1 MTKDCSCLGSSS
13 DTSMR
18 EYIITLKDHNDSDGF
33 YEDMETEGGSI
44 TIPNRACECCN
55 RRAISRNTH
64 YHLTYDEA
72 RQVLD
77 DDRVLAV
84 ELIPSERGIKPIPY
98 SWITSSTTFDKRVAS
113 DAGDDNWGFVTSS
126 SPNKITGWV
135 GDLARDVIS
144 EYSGKNVDVL
154 IADDGVPYPS
164 TLEFAKNPDGTG
176 YPRLIQYNWFKHTNE
191 LGLGANGTYD
201 YSLEATTNEPR
212 LQEHGAHTMGTSA
225 GNTQGWARDA
235 NIYFFSF
242 YDDNM
247 ADYVRAWHN
256 SKPINPETG
265 VRNPTVMNNSWG
277 YGDTQFNTSYVSE
290 IGYQGSVYN
299 PTSGSATAG
308 TAVWDQTLIDN
319 FWCTVGLTRVAAV
332 DADFEDMIADGI
344 IVVASAGNSNSFMD
358 VPGGADYD
366 NYFDYWS
373 TSASTTYR
381 SYCHRGSS
389 PGAAVGVISVGAA
402 GSHDEAQGDSIYD
415 ATNVEDNYYRA
426 EFSNFGPRCDIW
438 AAGAGIQS
446 IWRSTDTL
454 YDNVAAPDA
463 RLTALGLTDTLN
475 NNFKKCPGTSMSGP
489 QVCGILAC
497 LAEAYPRMTQ
507 ADARNFLAKKNIQT
521 MDTTLGGRTDPSD
534 LGTSKDADSGIKYA
548 GQWGHRYTDPSL
560 GTTTP
565 VPVAYPE
572 GHTAFRPDSGSMYPR
587 TPRLFSRNSSQT
599 YALSVDNT
607 TITAN
612 GSNSAAVTLTTTN
625 VPDGTEIPYLITSK
639 YRGAGKTKVVTIDTG
654 IINASDST
662 NTYVT
667 TITGANFGDGDG
679 FGQVG
684 TEKSHVINM
693 SAAGT
698 NPTWVDDPA
707 GFNYYDYTGS
717 IDPNVAPVGAVN
729 VTVTAPTSGAYVMTG
744 SDRVDSN
751 FSNSNGTI
759 VANYGDTIEFTIN
772 SGASHPFYV
781 KYTTANGGTSDQVT
795 VGVTNQ
801 GATSG
806 TVVIDT
812 TTVVDSQGQ
821 VINPQYGELILYYQ
835 CSVHSSM
842 RGMIVIRNRT
852 YPTFYDDTTELIF
865 TGSKDD
871 GYWKFTLPWTIPIFG
886 SSRSDIYVGTNSYIT
901 FGSGSTQYNN
911 IQNITLDKILLS
923 STDGS
928 CNAAIHYIG
937 GIAPNRFAFI
947 DLYTNTLSN
956 GQGSENT
963 YVQLKFYENDV
974 NNIYL
979 AVIMNGSYSVTT
991 LFDRYPFYQDEI
1003 LGGVDTTGVFTVNSN
1018 TATLIITPDASY
1030 TNPDD
1035 GAMNVNVRLDMF
1047 NTPEVDF
1054 EVTS

>member
-1 MTKDCSCLGSSS
+1 MTKDFSCLGSSS

-33 YEDMETEGGSI
+33 YADMETEGGSI

-84 ELIPSERGIKPIPY
+84 ELTPCERGLKPIPY

-135 GDLARDVIS
+135 GDLARDVVS

-154 IADDGVPYPS
+154 IADDGTPYPS

-176 YPRLIQYNWFKHTNE
+176 YPRLIQYNWFKHNSE

-201 YSLEATTNEPR
+201 YSLEATTNKPR

-235 NIYFFSF
+235 NIYFYSF
-242 YDDNM
+242 YDNNM

-277 YGDTQFNTSYVSE
+277 YGTTQFNTSYVSQ
-290 IGYQGSVYN
+290 IGYQGQVYT
-299 PTSGSATAG
+299 PSSGSATAG
-308 TAVWDQTLIDN
+308 TAVWDQTLLDN
-319 FWCTVGLTRVAAV
+319 FWCTSGLTRAASD

-373 TSASTTYR
+373 PSDSTTYR

-389 PGAAVGVISVGAA
+389 PGAAVGVINVGAA
-402 GSHDEAQGDSIYD
+402 GSHDEAPGDSIYN

-438 AAGAGIQS
+438 AAGSGIQS

-454 YDNVAAPDA
+454 YDNVAAPDP

-521 MDTTLGGRTDPSD
+521 MDTTNGGRTDPSD
-534 LGTSKDADSGIKYA
+534 LGISKDADSGIKYA

-587 TPRLFSRNSSQT
+587 THRLFSRNSSPT

-607 TITAN
+607 TVTAN
-612 GSNSAAVTLTTTN
+612 GSNSATVTLTTTN

-639 YRGAGKTKVVTIDTG
+639 YRGAGKTKVVTTDTG
-654 IINASDST
+654 IINASDSS

-707 GFNYYDYTGS
+707 GFNYYNYGS
-717 IDPNVAPVGAVN
+717 PIDPNIALTGAVN
-729 VTVTAPTSGAYVMTG
+729 VTVTAPTSLAYVMTG

-781 KYTTANGGTSDQVT
+781 KYTTANGGTSNQVT
-795 VGVTNQ
+795 AGVTNQ

-806 TVVIDT
+806 SVVIDT
-812 TTVVDSQGQ
+812 TTVVDSQGNL
-821 VINPQYGELILYYQ
+821 INAQNGELILYYQ
-835 CSVHSSM
+835 CSAHSSM

-852 YPTFYDDTTELIF
+852 YPTFYGDDAELIF
-865 TGSKDD
+865 TGSIDD

-886 SSRSDIYVGTNSYIT
+886 SNQSDIYVGTNSYIT

-911 IQNITLDKILLS
+911 TQNIALNKILLS
-923 STDGS
+923 SGDGRCS
-928 CNAAIHYIG
+928 AAIHYIG
-937 GIAPNRFAFI
+937 GTAPNRFAFI
-947 DLYTNTLSN
+947 DLYTNTLGN
-956 GQGSENT
+956 GQGENT

-979 AVIMNGSYSVTT
+979 AVLMNGRYSVTT
-991 LFDRYPFYQDEI
+991 LIDRYPFYQNEI

-1018 TATLIITPDASY
+1018 TATLTITPDASY

-1047 NTPEVDF
+1047 NTPEIDF
-1054 EVTS
+1054 NVTS